1 MFSFKRLPH
10 IDPQYSVDM
19 MSTGEV
25 CCVYV
30 CCVCVCVCGSVVK
43 CKCMSVYG

>member
-25 CCVYV
+25 C
-30 CCVCVCVCGSVVK
+30 VCVCVCGSVVK